1 MFNVFIDGD
10 QGTTG
15 LRVRDRLAGR
25 EDISLLSLP
34 EEKRKD
40 LEARAAMARRA
51 DATILCLPDAA
62 SRELVAALGEGEGVI
77 LDASTAHRTDPRFTY
92 GFRSL
97 GRCRPK
103 PLAAPGASPCRAAT
117 PAGASRW

>member
-1 MFNVFIDGD
+1 MFNLFIDGD

-51 DATILCLPDAA
+51 DAPTRKRALRGC
-62 SRELVAALGEGEGVI
+62 RERQA
-77 LDASTAHRTDPRFTY
+77 
-92 GFRSL
+92 
-97 GRCRPK
+97 RP
-103 PLAAPGASPCRAAT
+103 
-117 PAGASRW
+117 